1 MYHLLTLLVLLSS
14 ATGDGNFRFSNTQ
27 IVLSEVRFNQ
37 ASFKISRTGGMTET
51 VLLNCQVG
59 FAITN
64 NVC

>member
-1 MYHLLTLLVLLSS
+1 MYHLLTLVVLLSS
-14 ATGDGNFRFSNTQ
+14 ATGDGNFHFSNTQ

-37 ASFKISRTGGMTET
+37 ASFKISRTGAMTET